1 MGLVSRWMV
10 GKKGREGERERKM
23 WNGKRTAAS
32 GISVSRVGWGRV
44 GLGGSIGSGW
54 RSGMEWM
61 LSIGGIGVD
70 APEASGGGLGL
81 SSAIP
86 SVVSATNVDL
96 LLW

>member
-1 MGLVSRWMV
+1 MDGWKE
-10 GKKGREGERERKM
+10 GKGRGEGEEM

-32 GISVSRVGWGRV
+32 GISVSRVGF
-44 GLGGSIGSGW
+44 GGSIGSGW

-86 SVVSATNVDL
+86 SVVGGTNVDL